1 MKLIILLITF
11 VLPLELFSQSVSLQI
26 TKMPLPMRTREIRDS
41 TRNYIVIHN
50 DGANLNSKVTHT
62 VLRRRSLQYHYFVG
76 RGGRIY
82 EYVNPMF
89 KASHAG
95 NTNYLGMTR
104 WNDFSIGICLQG
116 TNDKHYSEAQY
127 ESLQD
132 LLLYLYQR
140 YPSARQ
146 YPLVYHSQIA
156 YPAGRKHDP
165 GQYFDISR
173 IKIDSL

>member
-1 MKLIILLITF
+1 MKLFIILVA
-11 VLPLELFSQSVSLQI
+11 VLLPTQVLSQTVSLQI
-26 TKMPLPMRTREIRDS
+26 TKMPLPMRNTEVRDS
-41 TRNYIVIHN
+41 MRNYIVIHN
-50 DGANLNSKVTHT
+50 DGANLNSKLTHA
-62 VLRRRSLQYHYFVG
+62 VLRRRRLQYHYFVG

-95 NTNYLGMTR
+95 TSNYLGMTR

-116 TNDKHYSEAQY
+116 TNDTHYSDAQY

-156 YPAGRKHDP
+156 YPTGRKHDP

-173 IKIDSL
+173 IRIDSL